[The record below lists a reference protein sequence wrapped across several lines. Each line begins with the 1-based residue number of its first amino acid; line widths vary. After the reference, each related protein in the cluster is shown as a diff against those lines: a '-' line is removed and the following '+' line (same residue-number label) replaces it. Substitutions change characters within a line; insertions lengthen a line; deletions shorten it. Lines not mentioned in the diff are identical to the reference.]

1 MAAELG
7 ERGEVMIRK
16 SERAR
21 QASRVRSMLGIA
33 AAFVFLPAG
42 NGFAAEAP
50 EVSIQIFSDFQC
62 PYCKMFAP
70 VAREIESKGVEG
82 VRTKVEFK
90 NFPLSFH
97 PNAQLA
103 AQAAMAAAEQGKFWE
118 MHDLLFANQNALQR
132 DDLLRGA
139 EKLHLDMKRFRK
151 DLDSDTVKKKIEA
164 DKTEGE
170 KMQVSGTPFYF
181 INGKPYSGT
190 KSLDELKGLV

>member
-1 MAAELG
+1 
-7 ERGEVMIRK
+7 MISK
-16 SERAR
+16 SERRR
-21 QASRVRSMLGIA
+21 QSPLVPSMLGIA
-33 AAFVFLPAG
+33 AAFVFLLVR
-42 NGFAAEAP
+42 NGFGAEAP

-62 PYCKMFAP
+62 PFCKMFAP
-70 VAREIESKGVEG
+70 AAREIESKGVEG

-132 DDLLRGA
+132 DDLLRDA

-151 DLDSDTVKKKIEA
+151 DLDSDMVKKKIVA
-164 DKTEGE
+164 E
-170 KMQVSGTPFYF
+170 K
-181 INGKPYSGT
+181 
-190 KSLDELKGLV
+190 